1 MTVRNIYT
9 GTYIEKNQ
17 KKGEAAEKS
26 ERSSDKVIAIS
37 YQATDTERFRE
48 LKKMI
53 CPKCSAKIENGL
65 YNCPF
70 CGCKLPRP
78 VKVKPQAY
86 PTDADRLSQTK
97 EYSFAEEIK
106 KHTPEEMETKKPK
119 NVEAGIYKV
128 ICVALALCL
137 VAGSVVWA
145 SLFLRDRIDR
155 QVVPVQNVSDEN
167 QAAPNDEAEKT
178 PAQTTSPPVTSTTTT
193 TTTADPF
200 TLAVDPKYT
209 DDYGTLYSL
218 ADALAI
224 RIGPGYD
231 YSKLDN
237 AIPSG
242 SALKI
247 SAEQVDARSGETW
260 CYIDYEGNVGWVC
273 KSYLTDK
280 NPTKAVVLPDE
291 LYEAADVEEY
301 TVIRYGGL
309 KLYSGPGDDYDVL
322 DTIPEDEKIE
332 KLGHNYFAVKWIYT
346 EYNGQAG
353 WVASYE
359 GDWFNPTI
367 E

>member
-1 MTVRNIYT
+1 
-9 GTYIEKNQ
+9 
-17 KKGEAAEKS
+17 
-26 ERSSDKVIAIS
+26 
-37 YQATDTERFRE
+37 
-48 LKKMI
+48 MI
-53 CPKCSAKIENGL
+53 CPECSAKIENGL

-78 VKVKPQAY
+78 VKASAVIR
-86 PTDADRLSQTK
+86 TDGHTKSGDKLSQTK

-106 KHTPEEMETKKPK
+106 KHAPEETETKKPK

-155 QVVPVQNVSDEN
+155 QVVPVQNASDEN
-167 QAAPNDEAEKT
+167 AAQAEADSEKQT
-178 PAQTTSPPVTSTTTT
+178 AETTSAPASSTTTT

-218 ADALAI
+218 AESLAI

-231 YSKLDN
+231 YSKLDD

-247 SAEQVDARSGETW
+247 SAEQVDAKSGETW
-260 CYIDYEGNVGWVC
+260 CYIDYNGNVGWVC

-280 NPTKAVVLPDE
+280 NPTQTVVLPDE
-291 LYEAADVEEY
+291 LYDAADVEEY

-322 DTIPEDEKIE
+322 GTIPEDERIE